1 MSSSNE
7 ELLRRLITQFQALE
21 TTYQEIRSRLNL
33 LEAALSELS
42 LASSTLNGIKTIDD
56 ESEILI
62 PIGGGSFVKA
72 KLSDSNNVVHSIGS
86 GVSTEKTIDL
96 AQADFDNRMSDFQ
109 KIRTSLNQQLN
120 QATIAMT
127 NIRNQIQKITQK
139 YEGEKG
145 VRTT

>member
-1 MSSSNE
+1 MM
-7 ELLRRLITQFQALE
+7 
-21 TTYQEIRSRLNL
+21 IR
-33 LEAALSELS
+33 
-42 LASSTLNGIKTIDD
+42 
-56 ESEILI
+56 I

-86 GVSTEKTIDL
+86 GVSTEKTIEL

-120 QATIAMT
+120 QATITMT
-127 NIRNQIQKITQK
+127 NIRNQIQQITQK
-139 YEGEKG
+139 YEGEEG

>member
-7 ELLRRLITQFQALE
+7 ELLRRLITQFQSLE

-42 LASSTLNGIKTIDD
+42 LASSTLNGIKTLDD

-86 GVSTEKTIDL
+86 GVSTEKTIEL

-127 NIRNQIQKITQK
+127 NIRNQIQQITQK
-139 YEGEKG
+139 YEGEAG

>member
-42 LASSTLNGIKTIDD
+42 LASSTLNGIKTLDD

-86 GVSTEKTIDL
+86 GVSTEKTIEL

-109 KIRTSLNQQLN
+109 KIRASLNQQLN

-127 NIRNQIQKITQK
+127 NIRNQIQQITQK
-139 YEGEKG
+139 YEGEAG

>member
-42 LASSTLNGIKTIDD
+42 LASSTLNGIKTLDN

-86 GVSTEKTIDL
+86 GVSTEKTIEL
-96 AQADFDNRMSDFQ
+96 AQADFGNRMSDFQ

-127 NIRNQIQKITQK
+127 NIRNQIQQITQK
-139 YEGEKG
+139 YEGEEG